1 MLRLQSLLKVVASLS
16 LAAIVSA
23 VGAQPVTI
31 RVGHGASAEEPL
43 WVMKA
48 APLATPGQG
57 KAYNLEFNMFRG
69 SDKRFQ
75 AFEAG
80 ELDIATGST
89 HSVLMAAAQGA
100 RFMIVASLSREG
112 GQGFATRYMVREDS
126 PIKTIND
133 LKGKTVGI
141 NGARSSAEVWA
152 RLALEKK
159 GLDTKRDVTWVA
171 LPFPNQ
177 GEAVRA
183 GKLDIGAFPQ
193 PFAAFEEKRGG
204 MRTVFT
210 STDGIGREEDLM
222 VLMVS
227 EKFAAQ
233 HPAALKAFLA
243 DLVSSTRYYTDKPK
257 EAKQKLVESKL
268 VSIPLDVFS
277 EMKDYK
283 RPQDARVDI
292 DSLKAMTS
300 ELTKFGFITRPL
312 DVASIVDMSYLPK

>member
-1 MLRLQSLLKVVASLS
+1 MNRLHSLLNIVASLS
-16 LAAIVSA
+16 LATVVST
-23 VGAQPVTI
+23 VSAQPVPI

-48 APLATPGQG
+48 APEATPAQG
-57 KAYNLEFNMFRG
+57 KAYQLDFNMFRG

-80 ELDIATGST
+80 ELDIATGSA

-100 RFMIVASLSREG
+100 RFKVVASLSREG
-112 GQGFATRYMVREDS
+112 GQGFATRYMVRQDS
-126 PIKTIND
+126 PIKSIGD

-141 NGARSSAEVWA
+141 NGVRSSAEVWA
-152 RLALEKK
+152 RLALEKN
-159 GLDTKRDVTWVA
+159 GLNTRRDVTWVA
-171 LPFPNQ
+171 LPFPSQ

-193 PFAAFEEKRGG
+193 PFAAFEEQRGG

-227 EKFAAQ
+227 EKFATQ
-233 HPAALKAFLA
+233 QPAALKAFLA
-243 DLVSSTRYYTDKPK
+243 DLVSATRYYTEKPQ
-257 EAKQKLVESKL
+257 EAKQKLIEAKL
-268 VSIPLDVFS
+268 VSIPLDTFIS
-277 EMKDYK
+277 MRDYK
-283 RPQDARVDI
+283 RPLDARVDVE
-292 DSLKAMTS
+292 SLKSMAS

-312 DVASIVDMSYLPK
+312 DVAAIVDMSFLPR